1 MSNKVSILFT
11 GATGYIG
18 GAVLERL
25 LNHPDFARFQI
36 TAVVRSAEKA
46 EKLNKL
52 GVDVVVGS
60 HSDADIVTDLA
71 AKADVVFSIADCDD
85 LTAAQAILDG
95 LKKRFE
101 KTAKKSI
108 LIHTSGAGT
117 LIDNADGAY
126 TYNTIYDDNDIDLI
140 ETLPDSALHRH
151 VDLPIVAADKEG
163 YVKTYII
170 LPSMVWGP
178 ATGKLVDLGIRKL
191 HSMLIPALVKLGEAR
206 GQAGVAGK
214 GLNTW
219 PQIHVDEMADL
230 YIILYDAIV
239 AGGSSA
245 PAHGREGY
253 YFGENGH
260 YLTYDL
266 CKAVAVEL
274 AARGIGHDTPTAFTE
289 EEYKKDFI
297 ISVVGTN
304 ARCKASRAKAL
315 GWNPKYG
322 NEDLFASVKGV
333 ADVTLKN

>member
-108 LIHTSGAGT
+108 LIHTVRT

-219 PQIHVDEMADL
+219 PQIHVDES
-230 YIILYDAIV
+230 
-239 AGGSSA
+239 GSSA